1 MTEETLDSQNLVK
14 APFRSYTLDSEKG
27 VQRDIISISLNPEER
42 AWLEQFK
49 AESRI
54 PHDSK
59 ALKFLA
65 ELGFNVIH
73 STLGSKNIKYLASE
87 NRTKLIE

>member
-1 MTEETLDSQNLVK
+1 MNEEPISNIIQPPFYRKNLEDN
-14 APFRSYTLDSEKG
+14 P
-27 VQRDIISISLNPEER
+27 RDIISISFNMEER
-42 AWLEQFK
+42 QLLEQFK
-49 AESRI
+49 QESRI

-59 ALKFLA
+59 AIKFLM

-73 STLGSKNIKYLASE
+73 STLGTKNIKYLASE

>member
-1 MTEETLDSQNLVK
+1 MPEELNNTNIIK
-14 APFRSYTLDSEKG
+14 APFRSYTLDSDKG
-27 VQRDIISISLNPEER
+27 VQRDIISISMNPEER

-73 STLGSKNIKYLASE
+73 STLGSKNLKYLASE
-87 NRTKLIE
+87 NRTKSIE